1 MIPFRLALSVIE
13 VEGAQDFC
21 VNYGWIVENAL
32 FPIDFY
38 VWIGAILVDCQSVFL
53 FHHNQIAIFG
63 FNILAAEKNTASS
76 DAMLVVPM
84 ALCNNAEAVSC
95 VDALKTLDTDGI
107 VFSNRELMDSVC
119 VNVR

>member
-1 MIPFRLALSVIE
+1 MY
-13 VEGAQDFC
+13 
-21 VNYGWIVENAL
+21 NGWIVENAF

-38 VWIGAILVDCQSVFL
+38 TWIGAILVNCQSIFL
-53 FHHNQIAIFG
+53 FHHNQIPIFG
-63 FNILAAEKNTASS
+63 FNILAAEKNATSS

-95 VDALKTLDTDGI
+95 VDVLKTLDTDGI

-119 VNVR
+119 VDVR

>member
-13 VEGAQDFC
+13 VERAQDFC
-21 VNYGWIVENAL
+21 VNYGWIVENA
-32 FPIDFY
+32 FFSIDFY
-38 VWIGAILVDCQSVFL
+38 VWIGTILVDCQSVFL

-63 FNILAAEKNTASS
+63 FNILAAEKNAASS

-95 VDALKTLDTDGI
+95 VDAFKTLDTDGI

-119 VNVR
+119 VDVW

>member
-1 MIPFRLALSVIE
+1 MY
-13 VEGAQDFC
+13 
-21 VNYGWIVENAL
+21 NGWIVENAF

-38 VWIGAILVDCQSVFL
+38 TWIGAILVNCQSIFL
-53 FHHNQIAIFG
+53 FHHNQIPIFG
-63 FNILAAEKNTASS
+63 FNILAAEKNAASS